1 METIAAIA
9 TAPGL
14 GALGVLR
21 LTGERAQP
29 ICGAFLRLKDGQVL
43 KPRVATLAQAHGDCR
58 PIDQVIATY
67 FPAPHSATGEDVV
80 EISAHGSPYILKE
93 LLTAALRAGAR
104 MAEPGEFTQRAFLNG
119 RLDLAQAEAV
129 CDLIRARTDR
139 AHRAALSQLEGGL
152 SKAVGSGRRT
162 VLEILIRIEA
172 VLDHPEEDI
181 PALSPHETRQFLLDA
196 QRPLRDLAGT
206 FRSGRLLVEGA
217 RVCIVGRP
225 NAGKSSLLNA
235 LLGTDRAIVCPTPGT
250 TRDTIEE
257 AMDLAG
263 LPAVLIDTAGLR
275 ENVENEAEASGI
287 KRSERAL
294 QAADLALLV
303 IDGSR
308 TEDEED
314 ARIHRRILDAAA
326 RLGRPIL
333 TVNNKSDLRAK
344 PDSGGADVSISTL
357 TRSGLED
364 LVRMAAERLSQT
376 QAPAQ
381 TVVITSLRHQQALER
396 AAQALENARE
406 AISLHPGRWED
417 RAASALRQSLK
428 HLGKIT
434 GEAAPDEV
442 LHGIFSRFCVGK

>member
-9 TAPGL
+9 TPPGL

-21 LTGERAQP
+21 LTGDRARDV
-29 ICGAFLRLKDGQVL
+29 CGAFLRLKPGSSL
-43 KPRVATLAQAHGDCR
+43 APRAATLVLAHEDSG
-58 PIDQVIATY
+58 PIDQVVATY
-67 FPAPHSATGEDVV
+67 FPGPHSATGEDVV
-80 EISAHGSPYILKE
+80 EISSHGSPYILRK
-93 LLTAALRAGAR
+93 LLAAALRAGAR
-104 MAEPGEFTQRAFLNG
+104 LAQPGEFTQRAFLNG

-152 SKAVGSGRRT
+152 SRAVNAGRAPI
-162 VLEILIRIEA
+162 LDLLIRVEA
-172 VLDHPEEDI
+172 ALDHPEEDI
-181 PALSPHETRQFLLDA
+181 PALSPQETRMLLLEA
-196 QRPLRDLAGT
+196 QRPLLNLADT
-206 FRSGRLLVEGA
+206 FRAGRLMVEGA

-235 LLGTDRAIVCPTPGT
+235 LLGTDRAIVCPAPGT
-250 TRDTIEE
+250 TRDTLEE
-257 AMDLAG
+257 AVDLGG

-275 ENVENEAEASGI
+275 EDVREEAEASGI
-287 KRSERAL
+287 KRSELAL
-294 QAADLALLV
+294 KSCDLALLV
-303 IDGSR
+303 VDNSR
-308 TEDEED
+308 VPDAEDH
-314 ARIHRRILDAAA
+314 RVHRRILDMAA
-326 RLGRPIL
+326 RLGRPVL
-333 TVNNKSDLRAK
+333 TVNNKSDLGEKSA
-344 PDSGGADVSISTL
+344 SGADVSISAL

-417 RAASALRQSLK
+417 RAASSLRQSLR
-428 HLGKIT
+428 HLGEIT